1 VKTERL
7 WRRLKKGENKD
18 ARAEGYGKVSSR
30 HMCRGKTSGSGYEH
44 IRFKDI
50 ILKFNNYADAIKYA
64 QKMRKN
70 VCPLHIGR

>member
-1 VKTERL
+1 MHVLRDMTKFQ
-7 WRRLKKGENKD
+7 
-18 ARAEGYGKVSSR
+18 VC
-30 HMCRGKTSGSGYEH
+30 MCVVEKTSGSGYEH

-50 ILKFNNYADAIKYA
+50 ILKFNDYADAIKYA